1 MDLLKRNNLAHHVD
15 ANGVKISEFPWLF
28 VSSNVVIKVD
38 EDKPPIIGGCRSR

>member
-15 ANGVKISEFPWLF
+15 ANG
-28 VSSNVVIKVD
+28 VVIKVD